1 MDSMA
6 AFVVE
11 LTAAADPDE
20 IFSRLLDLRQHDRL
34 VPLTRV
40 TPALPA
46 KDIRVGLRFVARS
59 GVGPVGFHDPMM
71 VQQLVRKGAHEP
83 ITVLIAKQG
92 RVIQGLIEIEIIPTG
107 AGSRLRWRQSV
118 RLPWLPRSLQR
129 GAARVLQLAYR
140 RLLVRLLAAR

>member
-1 MDSMA
+1 
-6 AFVVE
+6 
-11 LTAAADPDE
+11 
-20 IFSRLLDLRQHDRL
+20 
-34 VPLTRV
+34 
-40 TPALPA
+40 
-46 KDIRVGLRFVARS
+46 
-59 GVGPVGFHDPMM
+59 MM